1 MKPCRDIDD
10 FLLTLQTFGGN
21 KPQLFNEISLD
32 VNSTYQHIN
41 SQQKTL
47 NSAMDNFKTSIF
59 KLETL

>member
-1 MKPCRDIDD
+1 MKPCRDIED

-32 VNSTYQHIN
+32 VNSTFQHIN

>member
-1 MKPCRDIDD
+1 MKPCTDIED

-21 KPQLFNEISLD
+21 KPQLFNEIFQD
-32 VNSTYQHIN
+32 VDSTFQHIN